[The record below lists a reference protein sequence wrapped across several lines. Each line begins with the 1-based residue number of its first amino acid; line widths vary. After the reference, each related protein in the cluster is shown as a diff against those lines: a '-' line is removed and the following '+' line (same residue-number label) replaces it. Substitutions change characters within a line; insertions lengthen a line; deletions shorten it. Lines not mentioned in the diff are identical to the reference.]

1 MSGSSRTSSGPPK
14 GGHYVRQSR
23 SNCAVIVVSV
33 VSVNVQVDAGGTFV
47 GHGAVHASNTDDDA
61 GLAVSTTT
69 SPDLYGP
76 GGLAVT
82 VPAPVPEL
90 LIVS

>member
-1 MSGSSRTSSGPPK
+1 M
-14 GGHYVRQSR
+14 
-23 SNCAVIVVSV
+23 
-33 VSVNVQVDAGGTFV
+33 FV
-47 GHGAVHASNTDDDA
+47 GHGAVHASKIDDEP

-76 GGLAVT
+76 GGLPVT

-90 LIVS
+90 RIVS